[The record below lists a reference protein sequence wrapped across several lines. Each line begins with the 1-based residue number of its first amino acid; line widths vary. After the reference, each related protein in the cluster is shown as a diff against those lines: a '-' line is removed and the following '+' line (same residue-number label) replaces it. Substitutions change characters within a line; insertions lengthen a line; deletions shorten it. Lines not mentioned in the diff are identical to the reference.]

1 MSERWNCLLPA
12 LRAYTEGEQDIPEH
26 QLRELVANLIG
37 GYFSPSASRPGSSF
51 DGVLPVG
58 SDMRGGIRNWAI
70 EEICSALRLSFS
82 LARHRLSELR
92 RVSSPPGVLA
102 HASLMLSWGS

>member
-58 SDMRGGIRNWAI
+58 SDMRGGIRNRAI
-70 EEICSALRLSFS
+70 EEICSALRLRLS
-82 LARHRLSELR
+82 LARHRLSERR